1 MGSVKFTKWLKKNYK
16 DNWAWAFFTIGNFGF
31 GQWLFRYKQTC
42 HKKFETVF
50 GKVQLRSCIC
60 KLGKEEGLGKNAWHS
75 INYFIS
81 WDNNLFQTK
90 TCQKI
95 SVCGQTVQPT
105 FAGFIHALK
114 N

>member
-1 MGSVKFTKWLKKNYK
+1 MTALLLCFLLPDLICIEKEVTTGKEVMINGKREIHQMAQKNYK

-60 KLGKEEGLGKNAWHS
+60 KLGKEEGLVKMLGIQS
-75 INYFIS
+75 TI
-81 WDNNLFQTK
+81 
-90 TCQKI
+90 
-95 SVCGQTVQPT
+95 
-105 FAGFIHALK
+105 
-114 N
+114 